1 MRETTRQS
9 PVRIALD
16 VMSGD
21 HGPEVAVEAARLA
34 LAENSDLQLTLV
46 GQAEVIDAAGARL
59 GSEFAGRVDTAVA
72 TEVVT
77 MDELPSKALR
87 GKKDSS
93 IRVAVNRVK
102 DGDAD
107 AAVSAGNTGAVM
119 ATARFVLKTLP
130 GIDRPA
136 ILSEFPS
143 ARGHTHVLDL
153 GANAESSAEQLYQFA
168 VMGAV
173 VARAVHGIEQPRIA
187 LLNIGEEEIKGNE
200 VVREA
205 AQMLSASALNYAGF
219 AEGNDIFLGDFDVI
233 VADGFTGNVAMKSSE
248 GTAKLIGQL
257 MREEFTR
264 SWFAKCCAAAAAPVL
279 KAFARRIDPGQYN
292 GASFVGLNGT
302 VVKSHG
308 SADAPAFANAI
319 RIAMIEARKNVP
331 GRISD
336 LLVETLAQPQGE
348 SGRQSGQ

>member
-1 MRETTRQS
+1 MDTPNSQS
-9 PVRIALD
+9 TVRIALD

-21 HGPEVAVEAARLA
+21 LGPEAAVEAARLA
-34 LAENSDLQLTLV
+34 LAAHDDLYLTLV
-46 GQAEVIDAAGARL
+46 GQPHVVDPACADLIK
-59 GSEFAGRVDTAVA
+59 SFAGRVDTAA
-72 TEVVT
+72 ASEVVT

-93 IRVAVNRVK
+93 IRVAINRVK
-102 DGDAD
+102 SGDAD

-143 ARGHTHVLDL
+143 IRGHTHVLDL
-153 GANAESSAEQLYQFA
+153 GANAECSAQQLYQFA

-173 VARAVHGIEQPRIA
+173 VARAVNGIERPSIA
-187 LLNIGEEEIKGNE
+187 LLNIGEEEMKGNE
-200 VVREA
+200 IVREA
-205 AQMLSASALNYAGF
+205 AQLLSASALNYVGF
-219 AEGNDIFLGDFDVI
+219 AEGNDVFMGDIDVI

-248 GTAKLIGQL
+248 GAAKLIGQL

-279 KAFARRIDPGQYN
+279 KAFARRIDPGLYN

-319 RIAMIEARKNVP
+319 RIAMIEARKDVP
-331 GRISD
+331 RRISD
-336 LLVETLAQPQGE
+336 LLAETLASEG
-348 SGRQSGQ
+348 

>member
-1 MRETTRQS
+1 MQS

-21 HGPEVAVEAARLA
+21 HGSSVAVEAARLA
-34 LAENSDLQLTLV
+34 LAANDDLQLTLV
-46 GQAEVIDAAGARL
+46 GRADVIEPAVADLSRTFVDRVDAALA
-59 GSEFAGRVDTAVA
+59 S
-72 TEVVT
+72 EVVA
-77 MDELPSKALR
+77 MDELPSRALR
-87 GKKDSS
+87 SKKDSS
-93 IRVAVNRVK
+93 IRIAVNRVK
-102 DGDAD
+102 DGQAD

-119 ATARFVLKTLP
+119 ATARFVLKTQP

-136 ILSEFPS
+136 IISEFPS
-143 ARGHTHVLDL
+143 KRGHTHVLDL
-153 GANAESSAEQLYQFA
+153 GANAECSAEQLYQFA

-173 VARAVHGIEQPRIA
+173 VARAVHGIETPSIA

-205 AQMLSASALNYAGF
+205 AQLLSASALNYVGF
-219 AEGNDIFLGDFDVI
+219 VEGNDIFMGDVDVI
-233 VADGFTGNVAMKSSE
+233 VADGFSGNVAMKSSE
-248 GTAKLIGQL
+248 GAAKLIGEL

-264 SWFAKCCAAAAAPVL
+264 NWFAKCCAAAAAPVL
-279 KAFARRIDPGQYN
+279 KAFVRRIDPGQYN

-319 RIAMIEARKNVP
+319 RIAMIEARKDVP

-336 LLVETLAQPQGE
+336 LLAETLASVPEAQAT
-348 SGRQSGQ
+348 S

>member
-1 MRETTRQS
+1 MDTPNSQS
-9 PVRIALD
+9 TVRIALD

-21 HGPEVAVEAARLA
+21 LGPEAAVEAARLA
-34 LAENSDLQLTLV
+34 LAAHDDLYLTLV
-46 GQAEVIDAAGARL
+46 GQPHVVDPACADLIKSL
-59 GSEFAGRVDTAVA
+59 AGRVDTAA
-72 TEVVT
+72 ASEVVT
-77 MDELPSKALR
+77 MDELPSKVLR

-93 IRVAVNRVK
+93 IRVAINLVK
-102 DGDAD
+102 SGDAD

-143 ARGHTHVLDL
+143 IRGHTHVLDL
-153 GANAESSAEQLYQFA
+153 GANAECSAQQLYQFA

-173 VARAVHGIEQPRIA
+173 VARAVNGIERPSIA
-187 LLNIGEEEIKGNE
+187 LLNIGEEEMKGNE
-200 VVREA
+200 IVREA
-205 AQMLSASALNYAGF
+205 AQLLSASALNYVGF
-219 AEGNDIFLGDFDVI
+219 AEGNDVFMGDIDVI

-248 GTAKLIGQL
+248 GAAKLIGQL

-279 KAFARRIDPGQYN
+279 KAFARRIDPGLYN

-319 RIAMIEARKNVP
+319 RIAMIEARKDVP
-331 GRISD
+331 RRISD
-336 LLVETLAQPQGE
+336 LLAETLASEG
-348 SGRQSGQ
+348 

>member
-1 MRETTRQS
+1 MDTQSSQS

-21 HGPEVAVEAARLA
+21 HGAAVAMEAARLA
-34 LAENSDLQLTLV
+34 LAANADLHLTLV
-46 GQAEVIDAAGARL
+46 GQAAVIDPAAADL
-59 GSEFAGRVDTAVA
+59 AKTFSGRVDTAPA
-72 TEVVT
+72 SEVVA

-93 IRVAVNRVK
+93 IRVAINRVK
-102 DGDAD
+102 AGLAD

-153 GANAESSAEQLYQFA
+153 GANAECSAEQLYQFA

-173 VARAVHGIEQPRIA
+173 VARAVHGIENPSIA

-205 AQMLSASALNYAGF
+205 AQKLSDSALNYVGF

-233 VADGFTGNVAMKSSE
+233 VADGFTGNVAMKASE
-248 GTAKLIGQL
+248 GTAKLIGKL

-319 RIAMIEARKNVP
+319 GLAVIEARKNVP

-336 LLVETLAQPQGE
+336 LLVEALGSQNHAP
-348 SGRQSGQ
+348 

>member
-1 MRETTRQS
+1 MDTPNSQS
-9 PVRIALD
+9 TVRIALD

-21 HGPEVAVEAARLA
+21 LGPEAAVEAARLA
-34 LAENSDLQLTLV
+34 LAAHDDLYLTLV
-46 GQAEVIDAAGARL
+46 GQPRVVDPACADLIK
-59 GSEFAGRVDTAVA
+59 SFAGRVDTAA
-72 TEVVT
+72 ASEVVT

-93 IRVAVNRVK
+93 IRVAINRVK
-102 DGDAD
+102 SGDAD

-143 ARGHTHVLDL
+143 IRGHTHVLDL
-153 GANAESSAEQLYQFA
+153 GANAECSAQQLYQFA

-173 VARAVHGIEQPRIA
+173 VARAVNGIERPSIA
-187 LLNIGEEEIKGNE
+187 LLNIGEEEMKGNE
-200 VVREA
+200 IVREA
-205 AQMLSASALNYAGF
+205 AQLLSASALNYVGF
-219 AEGNDIFLGDFDVI
+219 AEGNDVFMGDIDVI

-248 GTAKLIGQL
+248 GAAKLIGQL

-279 KAFARRIDPGQYN
+279 KAFARRIDPGLYN

-319 RIAMIEARKNVP
+319 RIAMIEARKDVP
-331 GRISD
+331 RRISD
-336 LLVETLAQPQGE
+336 LLAETLASEG
-348 SGRQSGQ
+348 

>member
-1 MRETTRQS
+1 MDTPNSQS
-9 PVRIALD
+9 TVRIALD

-21 HGPEVAVEAARLA
+21 LGPEAAVEAARLA
-34 LAENSDLQLTLV
+34 LAAHDDLYLTLV
-46 GQAEVIDAAGARL
+46 GQSHVVDPACADLIK
-59 GSEFAGRVDTAVA
+59 SFAGRVDTAA
-72 TEVVT
+72 ASEVVT

-93 IRVAVNRVK
+93 IRVAINRVK
-102 DGDAD
+102 SGDAD

-143 ARGHTHVLDL
+143 IRGHTHVLDL
-153 GANAESSAEQLYQFA
+153 GANAECSAQQLYQFA

-173 VARAVHGIEQPRIA
+173 VARAVNGIERPSIA
-187 LLNIGEEEIKGNE
+187 LLNIGEEEMKGNE
-200 VVREA
+200 IVREA
-205 AQMLSASALNYAGF
+205 AQLLSASALNYVGF
-219 AEGNDIFLGDFDVI
+219 AEGNDVFMGDIDVI

-248 GTAKLIGQL
+248 GAAKLIGQL

-279 KAFARRIDPGQYN
+279 KAFARRIDPGLYN

-319 RIAMIEARKNVP
+319 RIAMIEARKDVP
-331 GRISD
+331 RRISD
-336 LLVETLAQPQGE
+336 LLAETLASEG
-348 SGRQSGQ
+348 